1 MSTRAGATLES
12 EAGRFGTS
20 AEEAV
25 TAPVFRKVVPG
36 VCCARSS
43 NWHERHSGDANCTS
57 EYPGDAA
64 MQAWRSHTDY
74 DWVGYYLGSLT
85 ARRALPASSIRRP
98 RA

>member
-1 MSTRAGATLES
+1 MSTRAGAALES

-43 NWHERHSGDANCTS
+43 NWHERHSGDANCTRRTFYRGRVS
-57 EYPGDAA
+57 
-64 MQAWRSHTDY
+64 QISH
-74 DWVGYYLGSLT
+74 
-85 ARRALPASSIRRP
+85 AL
-98 RA
+98 